1 MISTVKNRKGVKV
14 TLLASKSKRV
24 SKNARRERVFQIDG
38 MPGYFTGGTINGEK
52 INIIYSVEHP
62 SIESGLDR
70 VRFQVYDNA
79 DKSKIVAKNFEKV
92 SALALEYFGVK
103 VYCYNEIAKK
113 NSKQASP
120 SVSTAACTLTKQ
132 SRCGFRSLF
141 KVLFERLRERRAV

>member
-1 MISTVKNRKGVKV
+1 MQNYNKNLKGVK
-14 TLLASKSKRV
+14 TTQLASKGRRV
-24 SKNARRERVFQIDG
+24 SKNARGKRVFQIDG

-52 INIIYSVEHP
+52 INITYSVEHP
-62 SIESGLDR
+62 SIESGLDK

-79 DKSKIVAKNFEKV
+79 DKSKIVAKNFDKV

-113 NSKQASP
+113 NSKLASQ
-120 SVSTAACTLTKQ
+120 SVSAAASTQPVL
-132 SRCGFRSLF
+132 SRGGFKSLL

>member
-1 MISTVKNRKGVKV
+1 MINKNRKGVKV
-14 TLLASKSKRV
+14 TLLASKGRKISRAPMGKRC
-24 SKNARRERVFQIDG
+24 FQIDG

-52 INIIYSVEHP
+52 INFIYSVEHP
-62 SIESGLDR
+62 SIESGLDK

-113 NSKQASP
+113 NSKQASQ
-120 SVSTAACTLTKQ
+120 SVSTAACTITKQ
-132 SRCGFRSLF
+132 SRSGFRSSF
-141 KVLFERLRERRAV
+141 KVLFERLRERRAI